1 MQRPA
6 LALTFLL
13 AAAPLAAQ
21 EPAQSAPAV
30 RTADTPLEG
39 MRAGAA
45 PAAAAPL
52 RAEERAAL
60 DAAAAPELESL
71 RATDLGLNDR
81 EVRLILITAGAVL
94 LLAILL

>member
-1 MQRPA
+1 MQRLA

-13 AAAPLAAQ
+13 ASTPLAAQ
-21 EPAQSAPAV
+21 EPAQPAPAV
-30 RTADTPLEG
+30 RAADTVLEG

-52 RAEERAAL
+52 RAEARAAL
-60 DAAAAPELESL
+60 DAAAAPELEAL
-71 RATDLGLNDR
+71 RATDLGLSDR
-81 EVRLILITAGAVL
+81 EVRLILITAGAAL